1 MLESIKKVDKK
12 IIIMFSV
19 MIAIVLVII
28 IALIVLSLSGGG
40 SLSFE
45 KIETKLVSA
54 AESYYDDNE
63 DKLPAKIG
71 ESKEIKVDTLVKEG
85 YISALSEYTEE
96 GVKCDAKV
104 IVAKIENGYDYVAA
118 LDCGKEYKTVFLAD
132 YLKEKVVTSGS
143 GLYQVT
149 TPTTDLGTDSDGY
162 NLSSNELLSGYTF
175 RGEKVDN
182 YIQLGKVVYRIVRID
197 GNNDFTVVTTSNDN
211 EGVYDDRHNSDYD
224 SNNNIGYNNYKISRA
239 NEFLTEKYKNLKV
252 DGFIKSK
259 SVAKN
264 ICIGARST
272 TDTTK
277 DGSSECKV
285 VMKDQNCSLLPV
297 YEILNASLSDECI
310 DTNDTACRNYNYLTS
325 GSSFWTTTPSD
336 KNTYTAYAYLGNLR
350 GQETSNTYK
359 YKYAYYLSN
368 RLVYV
373 SGTGTEA
380 DPFIVK

>member
-12 IIIMFSV
+12 IIIMFGV

-40 SLSFE
+40 TLSFE

-149 TPTTDLGTDSDGY
+149 PPTTDLGTDADGY
-162 NLSSNELLSGYTF
+162 NLSSNELLSGYVY
-175 RGEKVDN
+175 RGEKVNN
-182 YIQLGKVVYRIVRID
+182 YIQVGNVVYRIVRID
-197 GNNDFTVVTTSNDN
+197 GNNDFTVVTTNNSSK
-211 EGVYDDRHNSDYD
+211 GVYDDRHNSDFD
-224 SNNNIGYNNYKISRA
+224 NNNTQGINDYTKSRVQEA
-239 NEFLTEKYKNLKV
+239 LAEKYTGLKI

-259 SVAKN
+259 SVTKDV
-264 ICIGARST
+264 CIGARST

-277 DGSSECKV
+277 DGSTECKV

-297 YEILNASLSDECI
+297 YEILNASLSDECQKTT
-310 DTNDTACRNYNYLTS
+310 DAACRNYNYLMST
-325 GSSFWTTTPSD
+325 GTFWTMTPTD
-336 KNTYTAYAYLGNLR
+336 KNTYSAYISGGKMSSMETYEDYAY
-350 GQETSNTYK
+350 K
-359 YKYAYYLSN
+359 YVYYLSS
-368 RLVYV
+368 RLVYE

>member
-12 IIIMFSV
+12 IIIMFGV

-40 SLSFE
+40 TLSFE

-149 TPTTDLGTDSDGY
+149 PPTTDLGTDADGY
-162 NLSSNELLSGYTF
+162 NLSSNELLSGYVY
-175 RGEKVDN
+175 RGEKVNN
-182 YIQLGKVVYRIVRID
+182 YIQVGNVVYRIVRID
-197 GNNDFTVVTTSNDN
+197 GNNDFTVVTTNNSSK
-211 EGVYDDRHNSDYD
+211 GVYDDRHNNNTQGINDYT
-224 SNNNIGYNNYKISRA
+224 KSRVQEA
-239 NEFLTEKYKNLKV
+239 LAEKYTGLKI

-259 SVAKN
+259 SVTKDV
-264 ICIGARST
+264 CIGARST

-277 DGSSECKV
+277 DGSTECKV

-297 YEILNASLSDECI
+297 YEILNASLSDECQKTT
-310 DTNDTACRNYNYLTS
+310 DAACRNYNYLMST
-325 GSSFWTTTPSD
+325 GTFWTMTPTD
-336 KNTYTAYAYLGNLR
+336 KNTYSAYISGGKMSSMETYEDYAY
-350 GQETSNTYK
+350 K
-359 YKYAYYLSN
+359 YVYYLSS
-368 RLVYV
+368 RLVYE